1 MESGWDRREDSMS
14 SEAVDGTVVLSA
26 RGISKSFNGVQ
37 VLFSVNFDLRAGEI
51 HALMGENGAGKST
64 LVKVLSGFE
73 QPTSGEILLDGKPV
87 KLPPNG
93 AAEALGIVIIHQEFN
108 LAEHLTVTE
117 SLFLGR
123 EVTRLGVLDRKYMRA
138 ETRRVLD
145 LLGSHV
151 DENAIIST
159 LSIAD
164 KQMVE
169 IAKAISRDARIVFM
183 DEPTAVLSREETNF
197 LFKQVRKL
205 RDQGT
210 SFVFVSHKLDEVMEL
225 TDRVTVLRDG
235 QWVKTSPT
243 SLLDGESIAQLMVG
257 RELSS
262 LYPAKNEPD
271 VDEKVVLSVASVS
284 TGYVHDASFELRK
297 GEILGFSGMIGSG
310 RTELMEAIVG
320 LRSRVSGEVVVNGQ
334 PVPPHDVHAAIDAGL
349 AYMTKDRKS
358 KGLLLSS
365 GMVVNLTLQSL
376 DRHGKFGYL
385 SASSEA
391 DALARARR
399 RFDIRVRDGNIV
411 AGRMSG
417 GNQQKLL
424 LAKVMET
431 EPQIIII
438 DEPTRGIDVGTKQQI
453 YHFISALARD
463 GHSIIV
469 VSSEMPEVIG
479 LCTRIAVMRE
489 GRIVGVLEGEE
500 ITEQEIMRYAAG
512 LKKKTAA

>member
-1 MESGWDRREDSMS
+1 
-14 SEAVDGTVVLSA
+14 
-26 RGISKSFNGVQ
+26 
-37 VLFSVNFDLRAGEI
+37 
-51 HALMGENGAGKST
+51 
-64 LVKVLSGFE
+64 
-73 QPTSGEILLDGKPV
+73 
-87 KLPPNG
+87 
-93 AAEALGIVIIHQEFN
+93 
-108 LAEHLTVTE
+108 
-117 SLFLGR
+117 
-123 EVTRLGVLDRKYMRA
+123 
-138 ETRRVLD
+138 VLD

-151 DENAIIST
+151 DENALIGT

-225 TDRVTVLRDG
+225 TDRVTILRDG

-271 VDEKVVLSVASVS
+271 VDEKVVLAVNSVS
-284 TGYVHDASFELRK
+284 TGYVRDASFDLRK

-320 LRSRVSGEVVVNGQ
+320 LRSRAAGEVIANGQ

-358 KGLLLSS
+358 KGLLLNS
-365 GMVVNLTLQSL
+365 GMTANLTLQSL

-385 SASSEA
+385 SATSEA
-391 DALARARR
+391 NALARARR

-479 LCTRIAVMRE
+479 LCTRVAVMRE

-500 ITEQEIMRYAAG
+500 ISEQEIMRYAAG

>member
-1 MESGWDRREDSMS
+1 MNRETL
-14 SEAVDGTVVLSA
+14 EAGAVVLSA
-26 RGISKSFNGVQ
+26 RRISKSFSGVQ
-37 VLFSVNFDLRAGEI
+37 VLFSVDFELRTGEI

-64 LVKVLSGFE
+64 LVKILSGFE
-73 QPTSGEILLDGKPV
+73 QPTSGEILLDGKSV

-123 EVTRLGVLDRKYMRA
+123 EVTRFGMLDRKHMRA
-138 ETRRVLD
+138 EARRVLD
-145 LLGSHV
+145 LLGSRI
-151 DENAIIST
+151 DENALIGS
-159 LSIAD
+159 LSIAN

-169 IAKAISRDARIVFM
+169 IAKAISRDARVVFM
-183 DEPTAVLSREETNF
+183 DEPTAVLSREETSF

-210 SFVFVSHKLDEVMEL
+210 SFVFVSHKLNEVMEL
-225 TDRVTVLRDG
+225 TDRLTVLRDG
-235 QWVKTSPT
+235 QWVKTAPT
-243 SLLDGESIAQLMVG
+243 KILDGEAIAQLMVG

-262 LYPAKNEPD
+262 LYPAKAEPD
-271 VDEKVVLSVASVS
+271 IDEEIVLSVQSLS
-284 TGYVHDASFELRK
+284 TGYVRDASFDMRR
-297 GEILGFSGMIGSG
+297 GEILGFSGLIGSG
-310 RTELMEAIVG
+310 RTELMEAIAG
-320 LRSRVSGEVVVNGQ
+320 LRPHASGTVIIGGEQMPSG
-334 PVPPHDVHAAIDAGL
+334 DVQAANRRGL

-358 KGLLLSS
+358 KGLLLNSN
-365 GMVVNLTLQSL
+365 MTANLTLQSL
-376 DRHGKFGYL
+376 DRHGTLGYL
-385 SASSEA
+385 SPASEA
-391 DALARARR
+391 AALEKASR

-463 GHSIIV
+463 GCSIIV
-469 VSSEMPEVIG
+469 VSSEMPEIIG
-479 LCTRIAVMRE
+479 LCTRVAVMRE
-489 GRIVGVLEGEE
+489 GRIVGMLEGDE
-500 ITEQEIMRYAAG
+500 ISEQEIMRYSAG
-512 LKKKTAA
+512 LKKKAAA

>member
-1 MESGWDRREDSMS
+1 MTVEIADT
-14 SEAVDGTVVLSA
+14 APVVLSA
-26 RGISKSFNGVQ
+26 RRICKSFSGVQ

-73 QPTSGEILLDGKPV
+73 QPSSGEILLDGKPV
-87 KLPPNG
+87 VLPPNG

-138 ETRRVLD
+138 ETRKVLD
-145 LLGSHV
+145 VLGSHV
-151 DENAIIST
+151 DENALIST

-169 IAKAISRDARIVFM
+169 IAKAISRDARVVFM
-183 DEPTAVLSREETNF
+183 DEPTAVLSREETNM

-235 QWVKTSPT
+235 QWIKTSPT
-243 SLLDGESIAQLMVG
+243 SILDGESIAQLMVG

-262 LYPAKNEPD
+262 LYPAKVEPD
-271 VDEKVVLSVASVS
+271 VDEEVVLSVSSVS
-284 TGYVHDASFELRK
+284 TGYVRDASFEVRK
-297 GEILGFSGMIGSG
+297 GEIIGFSGLIGSG
-310 RTELMEAIVG
+310 RTELMEAIAG
-320 LRSRVSGEVVVNGQ
+320 LRPRLEGEVVIKGQ
-334 PVPPHDVHAAIDAGL
+334 AVHSGDVHAANRCGL

-358 KGLLLSS
+358 KGLLLRS
-365 GMVVNLTLQSL
+365 GMATNLTLQSL
-376 DRHGKFGYL
+376 GRHSRHGYL
-385 SASSEA
+385 SPSSEA
-391 DALARARR
+391 AALAKAKR
-399 RFDIRVRDGNIV
+399 RFDIRVRDTNIV

-431 EPQIIII
+431 DPDIIII

-463 GHSIIV
+463 GRSIIV

-479 LCTRIAVMRE
+479 LCTRVAVMRE
-489 GRIVGVLEGEE
+489 GRIVGVLEGDE
-500 ITEQEIMRYAAG
+500 ISEQEIMRYAAG
-512 LKKKTAA
+512 LKKKVAA

>member
-1 MESGWDRREDSMS
+1 METVENGNAVLCARR
-14 SEAVDGTVVLSA
+14 V
-26 RGISKSFNGVQ
+26 SKSFNGVQ
-37 VLFSVNFDLRAGEI
+37 VLFSVNFELKAGEI

-73 QPTSGEILLDGKPV
+73 QPSSGEILLDGEPV

-108 LAEHLTVTE
+108 LADHLTVAE
-117 SLFLGR
+117 SIFLGR
-123 EVTRLGVLDRKYMRA
+123 EVTRFGVLDRKFMRA
-138 ETRRVLD
+138 ETRRILD
-145 LLGSHV
+145 LLNCHV
-151 DENAIIST
+151 DEDAMISS
-159 LSIAD
+159 LSIAE

-169 IAKAISRDARIVFM
+169 IAKAISREARIVFM
-183 DEPTAVLSREETNF
+183 DEPTAVLSREETNY

-235 QWVKTSPT
+235 HWVKTAPT
-243 SLLDGESIAQLMVG
+243 SMLDGEAIAQLMVG

-262 LYPAKNEPD
+262 LYPAKREPD
-271 VDEKVVLSVASVS
+271 VDEQIVLNVKGLS
-284 TGYVHDASFELRK
+284 TGYVKDASFELRK
-297 GEILGFSGMIGSG
+297 GEILGFSGLIGSG

-320 LRSRVSGEVVVNGQ
+320 IKASQAGEVEANGVTL
-334 PVPPHDVHAAIDAGL
+334 PSHDLHASIDAGL

-358 KGLLLSS
+358 KGLLLGS
-365 GMVVNLTLQSL
+365 GMGLNLTLQSL
-376 DRHGKFGYL
+376 DRHGHFGYL
-385 SASSEA
+385 SSGSEA
-391 DALARARR
+391 KALEKARR
-399 RFDIRVRDGNIV
+399 RFDIRVRDGNV
-411 AGRMSG
+411 MVGRMSG

-431 EPQIIII
+431 EPKIIII

-469 VSSEMPEVIG
+469 VSSEMQEVIG
-479 LCTRIAVMRE
+479 LCTRVAVMRE
-489 GRIVGVLEGEE
+489 GRIVGMLEGDE
-500 ITEQEIMRYAAG
+500 INEHEIMRYAAG
-512 LKKKTAA
+512 LKTKTAA

>member
-1 MESGWDRREDSMS
+1 MTVEIADT
-14 SEAVDGTVVLSA
+14 APVVLSA
-26 RGISKSFNGVQ
+26 RRICKSFSGVQ

-73 QPTSGEILLDGKPV
+73 QPSSGEILLDGQPV
-87 KLPPNG
+87 ILPPNG

-123 EVTRLGVLDRKYMRA
+123 EVTRFGVLDRKYMRA
-138 ETRRVLD
+138 ETRKVLD
-145 LLGSHV
+145 VLGSHV
-151 DENAIIST
+151 DENALINT

-169 IAKAISRDARIVFM
+169 IAKAISRDARVVFM
-183 DEPTAVLSREETNF
+183 DEPTAVLSREETSM

-235 QWVKTSPT
+235 QWIKTSPT
-243 SLLDGESIAQLMVG
+243 SILDGESIAQLMVG

-262 LYPAKNEPD
+262 LYPAKVEPD
-271 VDEKVVLSVASVS
+271 VDEEVVLRVSSVS
-284 TGYVHDASFELRK
+284 TGYVRDASFEVRR
-297 GEILGFSGMIGSG
+297 GEIIGFSGMIGSG
-310 RTELMEAIVG
+310 RTELMEAIAG
-320 LRSRVSGEVVVNGQ
+320 LRTRLEGEVVIKGQ
-334 PVPPHDVHAAIDAGL
+334 SVPSGDVHAANRCGL

-358 KGLLLSS
+358 KGLLLRS
-365 GMVVNLTLQSL
+365 GMMANLTLQSL
-376 DRHGKFGYL
+376 GRHSRHSYL
-385 SASSEA
+385 SPSSEA
-391 DALARARR
+391 AALAKAKR
-399 RFDIRVRDGNIV
+399 RFDIRVRDGNII

-431 EPQIIII
+431 DPDIVII

-463 GHSIIV
+463 GRSIIV

-479 LCTRIAVMRE
+479 LCTRVAVMRE
-489 GRIVGVLEGEE
+489 GHIVGVLEGDE
-500 ITEQEIMRYAAG
+500 ISEQEIMRYAAG
-512 LKKKTAA
+512 LKKKAAA

>member
-1 MESGWDRREDSMS
+1 MS
-14 SEAVDGTVVLSA
+14 SETVDGAVVLSA
-26 RGISKSFNGVQ
+26 RRICKSFSGVQ

-73 QPTSGEILLDGKPV
+73 QPSSGEILLDGQPV

-123 EVTRLGVLDRKYMRA
+123 EVTRFGVLDRKYMRA

-151 DENAIIST
+151 DERALIST

-235 QWVKTSPT
+235 QWVKTSQT

-271 VDEKVVLSVASVS
+271 VDEKVVLSVSSLS
-284 TGYVHDASFELRK
+284 TGYVRDASFELRK

-310 RTELMEAIVG
+310 RTELMEAVVG
-320 LRSRVSGEVVVNGQ
+320 LRSRSAGEVIANGQ
-334 PVPPHDVHAAIDAGL
+334 TVPPHDVHAAIDAGL

-358 KGLLLSS
+358 KGLLLNS
-365 GMVVNLTLQSL
+365 GMAVNLTLQSL

-391 DALARARR
+391 NALARARR

-411 AGRMSG
+411 VGRMSG

-431 EPQIIII
+431 EPRIIII

-489 GRIVGVLEGEE
+489 GRIVGMLEGDE
-500 ITEQEIMRYAAG
+500 ISEQEIMRYAAG

>member
-1 MESGWDRREDSMS
+1 MS
-14 SEAVDGTVVLSA
+14 SEAVDGAVVLSA

-73 QPTSGEILLDGKPV
+73 QPTSGEILLDGRPV

-123 EVTRLGVLDRKYMRA
+123 EVTRFGVLDRKLMRA

-151 DENAIIST
+151 DENAMIGS

-262 LYPAKNEPD
+262 LYPAKSEPD
-271 VDEKVVLSVASVS
+271 VDEKVVLSVSSLS
-284 TGYVHDASFELRK
+284 TGYVRDASFELRK

-320 LRSRVSGEVVVNGQ
+320 LRSRASGEVVANDQ
-334 PVPPHDVHAAIDAGL
+334 TVPPHDVHAAIDAGL

-358 KGLLLSS
+358 KGLLLNS
-365 GMVVNLTLQSL
+365 GMAVNLTLQSL

-391 DALARARR
+391 KALTRARR

-424 LAKVMET
+424 LAKIMET

-479 LCTRIAVMRE
+479 LCTRVAVMRE

-500 ITEQEIMRYAAG
+500 ISEQEIMRYAAG

>member
-1 MESGWDRREDSMS
+1 
-14 SEAVDGTVVLSA
+14 
-26 RGISKSFNGVQ
+26 
-37 VLFSVNFDLRAGEI
+37 
-51 HALMGENGAGKST
+51 
-64 LVKVLSGFE
+64 
-73 QPTSGEILLDGKPV
+73 
-87 KLPPNG
+87 
-93 AAEALGIVIIHQEFN
+93 
-108 LAEHLTVTE
+108 
-117 SLFLGR
+117 
-123 EVTRLGVLDRKYMRA
+123 
-138 ETRRVLD
+138 
-145 LLGSHV
+145 
-151 DENAIIST
+151 
-159 LSIAD
+159 
-164 KQMVE
+164 
-169 IAKAISRDARIVFM
+169 M

-271 VDEKVVLSVASVS
+271 VDEKVVLSVNSVS
-284 TGYVHDASFELRK
+284 TGYVRDASFELRK

-320 LRSRVSGEVVVNGQ
+320 LRSRISGEVVANDQ
-334 PVPPHDVHAAIDAGL
+334 TVPTHDVHATIGAGL

-358 KGLLLSS
+358 KGLLLNS
-365 GMVVNLTLQSL
+365 GMAGNLTLQSL

-391 DALARARR
+391 NALTRARR

-489 GRIVGVLEGEE
+489 GRIVGVLEGDE
-500 ITEQEIMRYAAG
+500 ISEQEIMRYAAG

>member
-1 MESGWDRREDSMS
+1 MN
-14 SEAVDGTVVLSA
+14 SEAVDGAVVLSA
-26 RGISKSFNGVQ
+26 RRICKSFNGVQ

-73 QPTSGEILLDGKPV
+73 QPSSGEILLDGKPV

-123 EVTRLGVLDRKYMRA
+123 EVTHFGVLDRKHMRA

-151 DENAIIST
+151 DENAVIST

-225 TDRVTVLRDG
+225 TDKVTVLRDG

-271 VDEKVVLSVASVS
+271 VDEKVVLAVNSIS
-284 TGYVHDASFELRK
+284 TGYVRDASFELRK

-320 LRSRVSGEVVVNGQ
+320 LRSRAAGEVIANGQ

-358 KGLLLSS
+358 KGLLLNS
-365 GMVVNLTLQSL
+365 GMTANLTLQSL

-385 SASSEA
+385 SAKSEA
-391 DALARARR
+391 NALTRARR

-479 LCTRIAVMRE
+479 LCTRVAVMRE
-489 GRIVGVLEGEE
+489 GRIVGVLEGDE
-500 ITEQEIMRYAAG
+500 ISEQEIMRYAAG

>member
-1 MESGWDRREDSMS
+1 MS
-14 SEAVDGTVVLSA
+14 TEHVDGAPVVLSA
-26 RGISKSFNGVQ
+26 RRISKSFSGVQ
-37 VLFSVNFDLRAGEI
+37 VLFSVDFELRQGEI

-64 LVKVLSGFE
+64 LVKILSGFE
-73 QPTSGEILLDGKPV
+73 QPTSGEILLDGKST
-87 KLPPNG
+87 KLPANG

-123 EVTRLGVLDRKYMRA
+123 EVTRFGVLDRKFMRA

-151 DENAIIST
+151 DESAMIGS
-159 LSIAD
+159 LSIAE

-169 IAKAISRDARIVFM
+169 IAKAISRDARVVFM

-197 LFKQVRKL
+197 LFRLVRKL
-205 RDQGT
+205 RDKGT

-235 QWVKTSPT
+235 QWIKTSPT
-243 SLLDGESIAQLMVG
+243 SILDGEAIAQLMVG

-271 VDEKVVLSVASVS
+271 VDEEVVLRVDAIS
-284 TGYVHDASFELRK
+284 TGYVRDASFDVRR
-297 GEILGFSGMIGSG
+297 GEVLGFSGMIGSG

-320 LRSRVSGEVVVNGQ
+320 LRARTAGEVLVRGE
-334 PVPPHDVHAAIDAGL
+334 PVPSGDVHAANKAGL
-349 AYMTKDRKS
+349 AYMTKDRKA
-358 KGLLLSS
+358 KGLLLNA
-365 GMVVNLTLQSL
+365 GMMANLTLQSL
-376 DRHGKFGYL
+376 GRHSRLGYL
-385 SASSEA
+385 DPGSEEV
-391 DALARARR
+391 ALVKARR
-399 RFDIRVRDGNIV
+399 RFDIRVRDDRIV

-431 EPQIIII
+431 DPSIIII

-463 GHSIIV
+463 GRSIIV
-469 VSSEMPEVIG
+469 VSSEMPEIIG
-479 LCTRIAVMRE
+479 LCSRVAVMRE
-489 GRIVGVLEGEE
+489 GHIAGILEGDE
-500 ITEQEIMRYAAG
+500 ISEQEIMRYAAG

>member
-1 MESGWDRREDSMS
+1 METVENGNAVLCARR
-14 SEAVDGTVVLSA
+14 V
-26 RGISKSFNGVQ
+26 SKSFNGVQ
-37 VLFSVNFDLRAGEI
+37 VLFSVNFELKAGEI

-73 QPTSGEILLDGKPV
+73 QPSSGEILLDGQPV

-108 LAEHLTVTE
+108 LADHLTVAE
-117 SLFLGR
+117 SIFLGR
-123 EVTRLGVLDRKYMRA
+123 EMTRFGVLDRKFMRA
-138 ETRRVLD
+138 ETRRILD
-145 LLGSHV
+145 LLNCHV
-151 DENAIIST
+151 DEDAMISS
-159 LSIAD
+159 LSIAE

-169 IAKAISRDARIVFM
+169 IAKAISREARIVFM
-183 DEPTAVLSREETNF
+183 DEPTAVLSREETNY

-235 QWVKTSPT
+235 HWVKTAPT
-243 SLLDGESIAQLMVG
+243 SMLDGEAIAQLMVG

-262 LYPAKNEPD
+262 LYPAKREPD
-271 VDEKVVLSVASVS
+271 VDEQIVLNVKGLS
-284 TGYVHDASFELRK
+284 TGYVKDASFELRK
-297 GEILGFSGMIGSG
+297 GEILGFSGLIGSG

-320 LRSRVSGEVVVNGQ
+320 IKASQAGEVEANGVTL
-334 PVPPHDVHAAIDAGL
+334 PSHDLHASIDAGL

-358 KGLLLSS
+358 KGLLLGS
-365 GMVVNLTLQSL
+365 GMGLNLTLQSL
-376 DRHGKFGYL
+376 DRHGRFGYL
-385 SASSEA
+385 SSGSEA
-391 DALARARR
+391 RALEKARR
-399 RFDIRVRDGNIV
+399 RFDIRVRDGNV
-411 AGRMSG
+411 MVGRMSG

-431 EPQIIII
+431 EPKIIII

-469 VSSEMPEVIG
+469 VSSEMQEVIG
-479 LCTRIAVMRE
+479 LCTRVAVMRE
-489 GRIVGVLEGEE
+489 GRIVGMLEGDE
-500 ITEQEIMRYAAG
+500 INEHEIMRYAAG
-512 LKKKTAA
+512 LKTKTAA